1 MRKIARGI
9 LLLILV
15 TLLGGICAFLYEYN
29 TIRDEHISVAKL
41 YVVPGEANE
50 ESLRAKDG
58 GLKEDF
64 AIVFKSEVVISAAKQ
79 LAGTSDDIEKYLTV
93 KTVANSNIIE
103 LIVSNVDQGT
113 AKRYADAFAS
123 TAIKTTSIIPAESIQ
138 ILSEGTD
145 NNKAY
150 KPGLITKTALL
161 TGLVAAITL
170 VLELLVGL
178 FYVSFRKIPD
188 NDEYYDYEK
197 EHEKDKKNKNKLNKN
212 DNYMAPNVAEDVFEE
227 VDRYILASEIE
238 STKKD
243 ESETKEKASE
253 KNNVITE
260 EKLEEEQEKTE
271 EEKIEEQQEKTEEEK
286 IEEQEMIEEE
296 IVEEQQEEKELTK
309 ENQEATDNEVSP
321 DEKIEEKREV
331 AKEDKEEN
339 NKGNKEENNEEVKAK
354 KKFKIFGR
362 VKK

>member
-9 LLLILV
+9 LVLILV

-29 TIRDEHISVAKL
+29 TIRDEHISVARL

-50 ESLRAKDG
+50 ETLRAKDG

-123 TAIKTTSIIPAESIQ
+123 TAIKTTSLIPAESIQ

-170 VLELLVGL
+170 VLELIVGL
-178 FYVSFRKIPD
+178 FYVSFRRIPD

-197 EHEKDKKNKNKLNKN
+197 EHEKDKKNKDKSNKN

-243 ESETKEKASE
+243 ESETKEKTSE

-260 EKLEEEQEKTE
+260 EKIEEQQEKPEEEKTEEQQEKTE
-271 EEKIEEQQEKTEEEK
+271 EVKNEEEKELTEEKQEAADNEVSPEEKIEEQQEKIEEEK
-286 IEEQEMIEEE
+286 
-296 IVEEQQEEKELTK
+296 VEKQQEEI
-309 ENQEATDNEVSP
+309 A
-321 DEKIEEKREV
+321 EEKKE
-331 AKEDKEEN
+331 EDKE
-339 NKGNKEENNEEVKAK
+339 GNNEEVKAK

-362 VKK
+362 VRK

>member
-161 TGLVAAITL
+161 TGLVAAIIL
-170 VLELLVGL
+170 VLELIVGL
-178 FYVSFRKIPD
+178 FYVSFRRIPD

-243 ESETKEKASE
+243 ESETKEKALE

-260 EKLEEEQEKTE
+260 EQIEKEQEKTE
-271 EEKIEEQQEKTEEEK
+271 EEKIEEQQEKPEEKNEEEKELTEEKQEAADNEVSPEEK
-286 IEEQEMIEEE
+286 IEEQ
-296 IVEEQQEEKELTK
+296 Q
-309 ENQEATDNEVSP
+309 
-321 DEKIEEKREV
+321 EKIEEERVEKQQ
-331 AKEDKEEN
+331 EEI
-339 NKGNKEENNEEVKAK
+339 KEENNEEVKAK

-362 VKK
+362 VRK

>member
-93 KTVANSNIIE
+93 RTVANSNIIE

-170 VLELLVGL
+170 VLELIVGL
-178 FYVSFRKIPD
+178 FYVSFRRIPD

-243 ESETKEKASE
+243 ESETKEKALE

-260 EKLEEEQEKTE
+260 EQIEKEQEKTE
-271 EEKIEEQQEKTEEEK
+271 EQKIEEQQEKPEEKNEEEKELTEEKQEAADNEVSPEEKIEEQQEK
-286 IEEQEMIEEE
+286 IEEE
-296 IVEEQQEEKELTK
+296 RVEKQQEEIK
-309 ENQEATDNEVSP
+309 
-321 DEKIEEKREV
+321 EEK
-331 AKEDKEEN
+331 
-339 NKGNKEENNEEVKAK
+339 NEEVKAK

-362 VKK
+362 VRK

>member
-9 LLLILV
+9 LVLILV

-29 TIRDEHISVAKL
+29 TIRDEHISVARL

-50 ESLRAKDG
+50 ETLRAKDG

-170 VLELLVGL
+170 VLELIVGL
-178 FYVSFRKIPD
+178 FYVSFRRIPD

-197 EHEKDKKNKNKLNKN
+197 EHEKDKKNKDKSNKN

-243 ESETKEKASE
+243 ESETKEKTSE

-260 EKLEEEQEKTE
+260 EKIEEQQEKPEEEKTEEQQEKTE
-271 EEKIEEQQEKTEEEK
+271 EVKNEEEKELTEEKQEAADNEVSPEEKIEEQQEKIEEEK
-286 IEEQEMIEEE
+286 
-296 IVEEQQEEKELTK
+296 VEKQQEEI
-309 ENQEATDNEVSP
+309 A
-321 DEKIEEKREV
+321 EEKKE
-331 AKEDKEEN
+331 EDKE
-339 NKGNKEENNEEVKAK
+339 GNNEEVKAK

-362 VKK
+362 VRK

>member
-29 TIRDEHISVAKL
+29 TIRDEHISVARL

-170 VLELLVGL
+170 VLELIVGL
-178 FYVSFRKIPD
+178 FYVSFRRIPD

-197 EHEKDKKNKNKLNKN
+197 EHEKEKKNKDKLNKN

-243 ESETKEKASE
+243 ESETKEKALE
-253 KNNVITE
+253 KNDVITE
-260 EKLEEEQEKTE
+260 EQIEEEQEKTE
-271 EEKIEEQQEKTEEEK
+271 EEKIEKEQEKTEEEK
-286 IEEQEMIEEE
+286 NE
-296 IVEEQQEEKELTK
+296 EEKELTK
-309 ENQEATDNEVSP
+309 ENQEAVDNEVSP
-321 DEKIEEKREV
+321 EEKTEEQQEKIEEERVEKQQ
-331 AKEDKEEN
+331 EEI
-339 NKGNKEENNEEVKAK
+339 EEEKNEEVKAK

-362 VKK
+362 VRK